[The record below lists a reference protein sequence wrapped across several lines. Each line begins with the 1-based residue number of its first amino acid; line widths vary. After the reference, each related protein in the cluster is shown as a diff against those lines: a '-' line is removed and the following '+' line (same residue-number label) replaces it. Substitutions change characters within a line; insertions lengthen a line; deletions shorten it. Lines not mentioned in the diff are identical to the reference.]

1 MRRREN
7 LWRGVHFLS
16 WMKHARKASERV
28 FFWRFSSENLL
39 VLSSFHSGKL
49 WQQLRFTGRSEAIAF
64 LEIIR
69 LVQDE
74 RSKCLHI
81 VLVYGSTAVI
91 KTTTLCWNEI
101 ALRFDEVYWS
111 IKGQDQDWKVTN
123 LTEVLSLILR
133 RTLNEIVSVFWSSRK
148 LFSAF
153 LLRLFALVVHLQ
165 VFLIKHFASILLV
178 LRSWVNYGILCRYL
192 CGFRECTVDYFLY
205 KLINLAK
212 FAIFLMEL
220 SLPAGKFLNW
230 AALAALVSHIRSN
243 AGIMADNRDLVNQS
257 ES

>member
-1 MRRREN
+1 MARCSLSELNEKREE
-7 LWRGVHFLS
+7 
-16 WMKHARKASERV
+16 SERES
-28 FFWRFSSENLL
+28 FLL
-39 VLSSFHSGKL
+39 KIFLGKSPRKSSFHPGKL

-69 LVQDE
+69 LMQDE

-148 LFSAF
+148 LFAAF
-153 LLRLFALVVHLQ
+153 LLHLVALVVHLQ
-165 VFLIKHFASILLV
+165 VFLIKHFASILSV
-178 LRSWVNYGILCRYL
+178 LRHWVNYGILWYL
-192 CGFRECTVDYFLY
+192 CGFREGTLNYFLY
-205 KLINLAK
+205 KLIKLAK

-230 AALAALVSHIRSN
+230 VALAALVSHIRSN